1 MVMTSTDEL
10 TKLSSDLYKHS
21 VTCSSSCTI
30 IYRGINKLKIK
41 VFFLKSLIV
50 VNKVFEKNIRLW

>member
-41 VFFLKSLIV
+41 VFLKKAL
-50 VNKVFEKNIRLW
+50 LW